1 MNPAIDLA
9 CQLIRCPSVTPND
22 AGCLRLIAQYLAT
35 LGFQIEWLP
44 FGQVTNLWA
53 KLGQAHPTLCFAGH
67 TDVVPPGSLTNWRTP
82 PFEPTIQDGYLYGR
96 GAADMKSAIAAFL
109 VATQS
114 FLTKKPHF
122 KGSIAFLLTSDEEG
136 DAIDGTTR
144 VVDIL
149 TARNEPIDFCL
160 IGEPSSQ
167 KMLGDTIKIGR
178 RGSLTGHL
186 TIKGRQ
192 GHIAYPH
199 LAINPIH
206 DLNKALTALIHA
218 KWDQGNSYFEP
229 TAWQACYI
237 HSDSGAVNII
247 PQNSVLKFNFR
258 FSTESSAESLKQ
270 NVINLLDQQQVNY
283 EINWTLSSNPSLDK
297 VGQFAQG
304 LQQIIESTTGK
315 PCKFSTNGGTSDG
328 YFLRHIAKELLE
340 FGLLNSTIHQTNECA
355 SIQDIQT
362 LTLIYQ
368 ALLEKTLR

>member
-1 MNPAIDLA
+1 MNPAVELA
-9 CQLIRCPSVTPND
+9 CQLIRYPSVTPND
-22 AGCLRLIAQYLAT
+22 AGCLSFIAKYLAA

-44 FGQVTNLWA
+44 FGPVTNLWA
-53 KLGQAHPTLCFAGH
+53 KLGQTQPTLCFAGH
-67 TDVVPPGSLTNWRTP
+67 TDVVPPGSLTNWRAP

-114 FLTKKPHF
+114 FLTKQPHF

-136 DAIDGTTR
+136 DAIDGTAR
-144 VVDIL
+144 VVDTL
-149 TARNEPIDFCL
+149 MLRNEPIDFCL

-167 KMLGDTIKIGR
+167 KTLGDTIKIGR
-178 RGSLTGHL
+178 RGSLTGNL
-186 TIKGRQ
+186 TIKGHQ

-218 KWDQGNSYFEP
+218 KWDQGNAYFEP

-258 FSTESSAESLKQ
+258 FSIESTAESLKQ
-270 NVINLLDQQQVNY
+270 YVINLLDQQKINY
-283 EINWTLSSNPSLDK
+283 EIDWTLSSEPSLDT
-297 VGQFAQG
+297 VGEFAQV
-304 LQQIIESTTGK
+304 LQKITESITSQ
-315 PCKFSTNGGTSDG
+315 PCEFSTNGGASDG
-328 YFLRHIAKELLE
+328 YFLRRLAKELLE
-340 FGLLNSTIHQTNECA
+340 FGLLNTTIHQTNECA
-355 SIQDIQT
+355 HIQDIQT
-362 LTLIYQ
+362 LTFIYQ
-368 ALLEKTLR
+368 ALLEKMLR

>member
-1 MNPAIDLA
+1 MNPAVDLA
-9 CQLIRCPSVTPND
+9 CQLIRCPSITPDD
-22 AGCLRLIAQYLAT
+22 AGCLHLIAQYLAN
-35 LGFQIEWLP
+35 LGFKIEWLP

-53 KLGQAHPTLCFAGH
+53 KLGQAQPTLCFAGH
-67 TDVVPPGSLTNWRTP
+67 TDVVPPGALTKWRTP
-82 PFEPTIQDGYLYGR
+82 PFEPTIENGYLYGR

-114 FLTKKPHF
+114 FLFQQPHL

-149 TARNEPIDFCL
+149 KARNEPIDFCL

-167 KMLGDTIKIGR
+167 KTLGDTIKIGR

-206 DLNKALTALIHA
+206 DLNKVLTTLIHA

-229 TAWQACYI
+229 TTWQASYI

-258 FSTESSAESLKQ
+258 FSTESSAEVLKQ
-270 NVINLLDQQQVNY
+270 NVIDLLDQQQVNY
-283 EINWTLSSNPSLDK
+283 EIDWTLSSDPSLDK
-297 VGQFAQG
+297 VGQFAQS
-304 LQQIIESTTGK
+304 LQKIIESTTGK

-328 YFLRHIAKELLE
+328 YFLRRIAKELLE
-340 FGLLNSTIHQTNECA
+340 FGLLNATIHQTNECTR
-355 SIQDIQT
+355 IKDIET
-362 LTLIYQ
+362 LAIIYQ